1 MRILIANDDGVTAP
15 GIAALYDALADHA
28 DCVVIAPDQDKSG
41 ASSSLT
47 LDRPLHPQRLD
58 NGFIS
63 LNGTPTDCVHLGLN
77 GLLEELPDM
86 VVSGINLGANLGD
99 DVLYSGTVA
108 AAIEGRFLKGPAFAF
123 SLVSRLTDNLPT
135 AMHFARLLVSA
146 HERLAVPPR
155 TVLNVNIPNLPL
167 DRDPTD
173 PPRAPRPCRRTGEGG
188 QSARQGRLL
197 DRRGRRCRG
206 WRAGDGFP
214 RGHARLR
221 VDHSVAAGPYLPRSL
236 RRPRRVAGRTDVM
249 SEDLHRRGIG
259 MTSQRTRERLIQ
271 RLYEEG
277 LSNAHVLEVIRRT
290 PRHLFVDEALSH
302 RAYEDTALPIG
313 HNQTIS
319 QPFMVAR
326 MTELLLAAGPLD
338 KVMEIGTGSGYQTAV
353 LAQLVERVFS
363 VERIQAL
370 QDKAKERLAELNLRN
385 VVFRWG
391 DGWEGWSALAPY
403 NGIIV
408 TAAATEVPQSLLDQ
422 LAPGGRLVIPVGGGE
437 VQQLMLI
444 VRTEDGFSRQVLDSV
459 RFVPLLNGPIA

>member
-1 MRILIANDDGVTAP
+1 
-15 GIAALYDALADHA
+15 
-28 DCVVIAPDQDKSG
+28 
-41 ASSSLT
+41 
-47 LDRPLHPQRLD
+47 
-58 NGFIS
+58 
-63 LNGTPTDCVHLGLN
+63 
-77 GLLEELPDM
+77 
-86 VVSGINLGANLGD
+86 
-99 DVLYSGTVA
+99 
-108 AAIEGRFLKGPAFAF
+108 
-123 SLVSRLTDNLPT
+123 
-135 AMHFARLLVSA
+135 
-146 HERLAVPPR
+146 
-155 TVLNVNIPNLPL
+155 
-167 DRDPTD
+167 
-173 PPRAPRPCRRTGEGG
+173 
-188 QSARQGRLL
+188 
-197 DRRGRRCRG
+197 
-206 WRAGDGFP
+206 
-214 RGHARLR
+214 
-221 VDHSVAAGPYLPRSL
+221 
-236 RRPRRVAGRTDVM
+236 M

-391 DGWEGWSALAPY
+391 DGWEGWSALAPTMESSSPRRPRKSRSRCWSSWPR
-403 NGIIV
+403 GPSGDPGRWRRGPATDADRPHRGRV
-408 TAAATEVPQSLLDQ
+408 QPPGTRLGTFRPAAQRPD
-422 LAPGGRLVIPVGGGE
+422 RLSRRPASPARLNE
-437 VQQLMLI
+437 SE
-444 VRTEDGFSRQVLDSV
+444 EDG
-459 RFVPLLNGPIA
+459 